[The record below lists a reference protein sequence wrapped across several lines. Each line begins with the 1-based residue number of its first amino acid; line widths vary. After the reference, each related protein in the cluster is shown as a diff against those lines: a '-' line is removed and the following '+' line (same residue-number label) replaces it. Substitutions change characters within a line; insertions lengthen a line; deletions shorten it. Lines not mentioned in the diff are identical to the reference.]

1 MILAQA
7 VQHLPHNVKIWITA
21 ANLEHEM
28 KIKKRVLRKG
38 EPDLI
43 AIYVGV
49 ESVYLSFCFPAL
61 EQIPNSVLLWKHAIS
76 LETSQEDARILL
88 RRAVEL
94 LPHSV
99 ELWLALARLETP
111 QEAQKV
117 LNAARKAAP
126 TSHEI
131 WIAAA
136 RLTEQQKN
144 SAAEEEA
151 EKGIQKP
158 KEILEKELR
167 VVDSIIEKAVEVLRK
182 NQVILS
188 RDQWLAEAEKCEGD
202 GSPRTSEAI
211 VKATVDMDVDEEDRE
226 TTWVSDVEAA
236 LSRGKVVTARAILAY
251 ALKVFPDKRGL
262 WRRAA
267 DLEKAHGT
275 RYALIY
281 CNLAL
286 ILLIYMLVKRWRPF
300 WLKRSSTVL
309 NQKCSGLCP
318 PRRNGWQAISMV
330 LAQYSRRHS
339 MQIRRASKFGLQLSS
354 LSRRMARGTLLVYF
368 SNELGLLLTRSG

>member
-1 MILAQA
+1 M
-7 VQHLPHNVKIWITA
+7 
-21 ANLEHEM
+21 
-28 KIKKRVLRKG
+28 
-38 EPDLI
+38 
-43 AIYVGV
+43 
-49 ESVYLSFCFPAL
+49 
-61 EQIPNSVLLWKHAIS
+61 WKQAIS

-94 LPHSV
+94 LPHSI

-144 SAAEEEA
+144 TAAEEEI
-151 EKGIQKP
+151 EKGLPP
-158 KEILEKELR
+158 KSKEALEKELR

-182 NQVILS
+182 NQVVLS
-188 RDQWLAEAEKCEGD
+188 RDQWLGEAEKCESE

-226 TTWVSDVEAA
+226 STWVSDVESA
-236 LSRGKVVTARAILAY
+236 LSRGRVITARAILAY

-275 RYALIY
+275 RYVVA
-281 CNLAL
+281 LAL
-286 ILLIYMLVKRWRPF
+286 I
-300 WLKRSSTVL
+300 
-309 NQKCSGLCP
+309 
-318 PRRNGWQAISMV
+318 
-330 LAQYSRRHS
+330 
-339 MQIRRASKFGLQLSS
+339 
-354 LSRRMARGTLLVYF
+354 
-368 SNELGLLLTRSG
+368 

>member
-1 MILAQA
+1 MWCPTLLRLRLTYPSIVA
-7 VQHLPHNVKIWITA
+7 
-21 ANLEHEM
+21 LEH
-28 KIKKRVLRKG
+28 
-38 EPDLI
+38 
-43 AIYVGV
+43 
-49 ESVYLSFCFPAL
+49 
-61 EQIPNSVLLWKHAIS
+61 IPNSVLLWKHTIS
-76 LETSQEDARILL
+76 LETSPEDARILL

-144 SAAEEEA
+144 AAAEDER
-151 EKGIQKP
+151 EKGTDTS
-158 KEILEKELR
+158 KEALEKELR
-167 VVDSIIEKAVEVLRK
+167 VVDSIIEKGVEVLRK
-182 NQVILS
+182 NQAVLS
-188 RDQWLAEAEKCEGD
+188 RDQWLAEAEKCEAE

-211 VKATVDMDVDEEDRE
+211 VKATIDMDVDEEDRE
-226 TTWVSDVEAA
+226 STWVSDVEAA
-236 LSRGKVVTARAILAY
+236 LGRGKVATARAALAY

-275 RYALIY
+275 QFVLITY
-281 CNLAL
+281 FYIAWLSHY
-286 ILLIYMLVKRWRPF
+286 LLTGNRWRLSWRKQSNIAHSRRCF
-300 WLKRSSTVL
+300 GSCLRK
-309 NQKCSGLCP
+309 
-318 PRRNGWQAISMV
+318 RNGWREI
-330 LAQYSRRHS
+330 
-339 MQIRRASKFGLQLSS
+339 
-354 LSRRMARGTLLVYF
+354 
-368 SNELGLLLTRSG
+368 